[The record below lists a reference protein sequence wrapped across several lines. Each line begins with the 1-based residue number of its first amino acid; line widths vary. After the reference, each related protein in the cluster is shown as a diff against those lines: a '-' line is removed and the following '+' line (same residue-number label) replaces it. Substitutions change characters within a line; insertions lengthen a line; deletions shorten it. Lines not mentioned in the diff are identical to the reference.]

1 MPGTVTVTERTHP
14 GLEDPPGV
22 RRLPELTAPGVVQM
36 AIDAGLLAEARWVTL
51 RRYLWSPPAVSLGR
65 FQRLPAAAA
74 VLPRQDDASR
84 PAALREDGV
93 PLRALGAPVSEG
105 DVPPPAGLPFD
116 VVRRPSGGRAV
127 LHGAGFEWSF
137 AVAFP
142 AGWSGAEGARRRDS
156 GVDEPYRLVSAA
168 MADALAAAGVGV
180 AADRDE
186 PYRRSALCF
195 STSLRHD
202 LHTDYGKVVAVA
214 QVRRAGAALVHGSVL
229 MRRPPQELIV
239 ALEGLVGEPW
249 RGEGLE
255 SARRVSGEA
264 VWVSFSEALRER
276 LHETATGR

>member
-1 MPGTVTVTERTHP
+1 MSATVTVTERTHP
-14 GLEDPPGV
+14 GREDPPGI

-36 AIDAGLLAEARWVTL
+36 AIDEGLLAEARWVTV
-51 RRYLWSPPAVSLGR
+51 RRYLWSPPAVSLGK
-65 FQRLPAAAA
+65 FQRPPAAAA
-74 VLPRQDDASR
+74 VPS
-84 PAALREDGV
+84 REDGA
-93 PLRALGAPVSEG
+93 PRREDRAPPRARGAPLSEG

-142 AGWSGAEGARRRDS
+142 AGWSGAEGTRRRDS

-168 MADALAAAGVGV
+168 MADAMAAAGVGV

-239 ALEGLVGEPW
+239 ALESLVGEPW

>member
-14 GLEDPPGV
+14 GLEDPPDV

-36 AIDAGLLAEARWVTL
+36 AIDAGLLTEARWVTL
-51 RRYLWSPPAVSLGR
+51 RRYLWSPPAVSLGK
-65 FQRLPAAAA
+65 FQRLPPEVA
-74 VLPRQDDASR
+74 VPSREDRVPPREHDASR
-84 PAALREDGV
+84 PPAL
-93 PLRALGAPVSEG
+93 PEG
-105 DVPPPAGLPFD
+105 GVPPPAGLPFD
-116 VVRRPSGGRAV
+116 VVQRPSGGRAV

-142 AGWSGAEGARRRDS
+142 AGWSGAGGARRRDS
-156 GVDEPYRLVSAA
+156 SVDEPYRLVSAA

-214 QVRRAGAALVHGSVL
+214 QVRRAGVALVHGSVL
-229 MRRPPQELIV
+229 MRRPPQELIA
-239 ALEGLVGEPW
+239 ALESLVGEPW
-249 RGEGLE
+249 RGDGLE
-255 SARRVSGEA
+255 SARGVSGEA
-264 VWVSFSEALRER
+264 VWVSFCEALRER

>member
-1 MPGTVTVTERTHP
+1 MTVTERTYP
-14 GLEDPPGV
+14 GLEDPPSV

-36 AIDAGLLAEARWVTL
+36 AIDEGLLAEARWVTL
-51 RRYLWSPPAVSLGR
+51 RRYLWSPPAVSLGK
-65 FQRLPAAAA
+65 FQRLPAAVAA
-74 VLPRQDDASR
+74 P
-84 PAALREDGV
+84 PREDGG
-93 PLRALGAPVSEG
+93 PLRSG
-105 DVPPPAGLPFD
+105 DVPPREHDVAPPAGLPFD

-168 MADALAAAGVGV
+168 MADALAVAGVGV
-180 AADRDE
+180 AADREE